1 MNVKAILDNKGT
13 DVATIGPTDAL
24 ASAVNLLAERGVG
37 ALVVVGAGLRV
48 IGIISEQDIVRMLAQ
63 RGAAALAQPVGQVMN
78 RQVATCNRREMT
90 SSVMQRM
97 TAGKFRHL
105 PVVEKGRLL
114 GIVSIGDVARQ
125 LRSA

>member
-13 DVATIGPTDAL
+13 DVATIGPTAAL

-37 ALVVVGAGLRV
+37 VLVVVGAGLRV
-48 IGIISEQDIVRMLAQ
+48 IGLISEEDIVRMLAE
-63 RGAAALAQPVGQVMN
+63 RGAAALEQLVGQVMS
-78 RQVATCNRREMT
+78 RQVATCNRGELT
-90 SSVMQRM
+90 SSIMQRM

-105 PVVEKGRLL
+105 PVVEKGQLI

-125 LRSA
+125 LHSA

>member
-13 DVATIGPTDAL
+13 DVATIGPVAAL
-24 ASAVNLLAERGVG
+24 ASAVNLLAERRVG
-37 ALVVVGAGLRV
+37 ALIVVGAGLRV
-48 IGIISEQDIVRMLAQ
+48 VGIISEQDVVRVLAE
-63 RGAAALAQPVGQVMN
+63 RGSAALEQPVGQVMT
-78 RQVATCNRREMT
+78 RKVPTCNRAEMT

-105 PVVEKGRLL
+105 PVVEKGQLV

-125 LRSA
+125 LRTA